1 MDLKSLLRPEGDALK
16 PVPYALAYS
25 LVGASGPLVV
35 ALQYRDYFWAAGTVT
50 YAIYSALFVLAAG
63 HVVWLSFGNRM
74 PTAVGLGLAV
84 VAACL
89 ASQATGMQLQDP
101 IREGHPRKS
110 YAHRLQLAR
119 RPMLWWGPAAAA
131 WDTLQ
136 RAAGPAARIP

>member
-35 ALQYRDYFWAAGTVT
+35 ALLSRDYFWAAGTVT
-50 YAIYSALFVLAAG
+50 YAMYSALLVLAAG

-84 VAACL
+84 VAGCL
-89 ASQATGMQLQDP
+89 ASQATGMQLEDLLG
-101 IREGHPRKS
+101 EVHPGK
-110 YAHRLQLAR
+110 
-119 RPMLWWGPAAAA
+119 
-131 WDTLQ
+131 
-136 RAAGPAARIP
+136 